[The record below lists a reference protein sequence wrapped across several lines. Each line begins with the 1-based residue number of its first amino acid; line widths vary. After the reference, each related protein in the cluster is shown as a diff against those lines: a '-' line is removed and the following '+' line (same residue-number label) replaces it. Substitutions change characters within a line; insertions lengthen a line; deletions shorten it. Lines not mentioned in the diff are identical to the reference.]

1 MDIQKINT
9 TMHAMIEQIRFWVA
23 DHTDNFR
30 FGFLSFLTSAFA
42 SVCGYFA
49 PLGEI
54 LIVLFACIMADLVTG
69 IWAARVKGL
78 GIKSKRLK
86 KTAVKIGLYFGV
98 IMLIYSIDHAFNILN
113 LSSYTAWL
121 IVGFEAYSVLENTMV
136 ITDNP
141 VFRVLRKF
149 MNDKIKDTTGVD
161 IEKEQKENNYC
172 NEDKQQ
178 GS

>member
-1 MDIQKINT
+1 
-9 TMHAMIEQIRFWVA
+9 
-23 DHTDNFR
+23 
-30 FGFLSFLTSAFA
+30 
-42 SVCGYFA
+42 
-49 PLGEI
+49 
-54 LIVLFACIMADLVTG
+54 MADLVTG

-141 VFRVLRKF
+141 VFRALRKF
-149 MNDKIKDTTGVD
+149 MSDKIKDTTGVD